1 MNCRDVDELGAAYA
15 LDAVEPDERRAI
27 AGHLD
32 TCAEP
37 HTEARDTFAATA
49 LDLDLEPVAPSAALR
64 ARLMGSLA
72 AAPQEATAPST
83 AGAGVVSREQ
93 PRRAVTTAERP
104 QPGVGWFDR
113 LSWLR
118 PVAFG
123 GVAAS
128 LVLAVAAGVLW
139 TRLQDREAQLRTV
152 ADAIAQGG
160 ATYSLAGEAGTGV
173 LVDHPEGATVVLAG
187 LSPVGEGQLYE
198 LWLLDAAGTPTAVGT
213 HRPSGDQDVV
223 AIPLERDV
231 AGYTTF
237 AVTVE
242 RSRVDAP
249 TSDPV
254 IVGQIGG

>member
-1 MNCRDVDELGAAYA
+1 MNCREVDELGAAYA
-15 LDAVEPDERRAI
+15 LDAVEPDERRTI
-27 AGHLD
+27 ADHLD

-37 HTEARDTFAATA
+37 HLEARSTLVPST
-49 LDLDLEPVAPSAALR
+49 LDLDLEPVAPSPALR
-64 ARLMGSLA
+64 ARLMDSLA
-72 AAPQEATAPST
+72 VATQDATAPSVT
-83 AGAGVVSREQ
+83 APAAVSAPQ
-93 PRRAVTTAERP
+93 QRRDAVAEGRSE
-104 QPGVGWFDR
+104 PGRGWFD

-139 TRLQDREAQLRTV
+139 TRLQEREAQLRTV

-160 ATYSLAGEAGTGV
+160 ATYSVAGDAGTGV

-213 HRPSGDQDVV
+213 HRPSDEQAVV
-223 AIPLERDV
+223 VIPLERDV